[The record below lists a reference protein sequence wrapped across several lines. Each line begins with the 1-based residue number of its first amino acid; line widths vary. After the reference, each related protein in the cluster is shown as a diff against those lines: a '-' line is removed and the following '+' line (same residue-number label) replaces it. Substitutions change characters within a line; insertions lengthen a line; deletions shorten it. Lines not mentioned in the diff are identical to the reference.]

1 MSYQFFHIETY
12 SRSASTKVKPSK
24 PKAGGKTPATK
35 TPSKVKKPK
44 ATVSDVLA
52 ELMRDEG
59 HCAHVESPQPPN
71 FLYGNEDT
79 VRAIPLEIEM
89 NIEAH
94 QAKHGGRILRKDAH
108 VLLAGVASFPRDKME
123 ADPVRYQK
131 WKDSNLD
138 YLQKKYGK
146 SLKAV
151 VEHLDEEH
159 PHIHFY
165 VMDANLVNAKDLH
178 DGHRAAR
185 GLTPMTKEYN
195 TVYTN
200 AMREVQTDYYTQVGH
215 PLGLLR
221 DGPKKKR
228 LDRDVWKS
236 RKTEADLRYA
246 LDQEAD
252 KKHSLIDSK
261 NAQLDQELQNV
272 PLVIE
277 SKVSEL
283 VAEKTKA
290 LESNYQSKEKVLE
303 DKATKRT
310 QGIDRLEA
318 LVRERS
324 TTQKAEVARQA
335 KEAAKPMAERMA
347 QTELLRQ
354 YETVLEPIP
363 LAPEGM
369 FSGKQW
375 REVYDTMKH
384 IIVEQCKKLAVSDR
398 AVDLA
403 RETYELRAREAM
415 KVHDQAKELTQQV
428 AQLLEADKKNATLM
442 NHMKAWMGPQV
453 EATIAALEYEK
464 ATWAQRCEMNIEKHL
479 PVLAQ
484 LNKNYAQH
492 MVDAYNL
499 DAVPVDYTASMVDA
513 QERANEMKQRRQQ
526 GEELSR

>member
-35 TPSKVKKPK
+35 TPAKVKKPK
-44 ATVSDVLA
+44 ATMSDVLA
-52 ELMRDEG
+52 EVMRDDG
-59 HCAHVESPQPPN
+59 HCSHVESPAPPN
-71 FLYGNEDT
+71 FLYGNEDNL
-79 VRAIPLEIEM
+79 RAIPLEIEL

-94 QAKHGGRILRKDAH
+94 QAKHGGRVLRKDAH
-108 VLLAGVASFPRDKME
+108 VMLAGVASFPREKME
-123 ADPVRYQK
+123 EDPVRYQK

-138 YLQKKYGK
+138 YLKKKYGK

-195 TVYTN
+195 EVYTN
-200 AMREVQTDYYTQVGH
+200 AMREVQNDYYTQVGH

-252 KKHSLIDSK
+252 KKHALIDSK

-272 PLVIE
+272 PRVIE

-290 LESNYQSKEKVLE
+290 LESNYQSKEQALE
-303 DKATKRT
+303 AKATKRT
-310 QGIDRLEA
+310 EGIDRLEA
-318 LVRERS
+318 LVKERS
-324 TTQKAEVARQA
+324 TDLKNEVARQA
-335 KEAAKPMAERMA
+335 KEAAKPMASRMA
-347 QTELLRQ
+347 NTELLRQ

-363 LAPEGM
+363 DAPTGM
-369 FSGKQW
+369 FSGKKWQ
-375 REVYDTMKH
+375 EVYDSMKH

-403 RETYELRAREAM
+403 RETYELRAREDLKAQK
-415 KVHDQAKELTQQV
+415 KVDELTQQV
-428 AQLLEADKKNATLM
+428 SNLLKADAENGSIYNYMKHWMPEQTKAITAHYHHAQAKTEAERQKIDLVKHIPTLTSINKSEADF
-442 NHMKAWMGPQV
+442 V
-453 EATIAALEYEK
+453 V
-464 ATWAQRCEMNIEKHL
+464 AQF
-479 PVLAQ
+479 
-484 LNKNYAQH
+484 
-492 MVDAYNL
+492 NL
-499 DAVPVDYTASMVDA
+499 KPDTSQYVDYSNGLSMDMTNTQTRKKSAV
-513 QERANEMKQRRQQ
+513 QE
-526 GEELSR
+526 